1 MKFHKV
7 VKNAENLYQTLW
19 SNDHETRWFLCS
31 SSRQFIGEP
40 YEVDEAMVFTSSE
53 KGEVS
58 SWTELAVRKP
68 HSIDHGVHEQL
79 VQEAYDALILRE
91 GREYAEDAS
100 VDRRERMRSEATEKS
115 DPDYSDVDWVG

>member
-19 SNDHETRWFLCS
+19 SDDHETRWFICS
-31 SSRQFIGEP
+31 SSRQFIGES

-53 KGEVS
+53 QGEVS

-79 VQEAYDALILRE
+79 VQEAYDALMLRE
-91 GREYAEDAS
+91 GREYAEEAAAEG
-100 VDRRERMRSEATEKS
+100 RERMRREADGEDFS
-115 DPDYSDVDWVG
+115 SIDWVG